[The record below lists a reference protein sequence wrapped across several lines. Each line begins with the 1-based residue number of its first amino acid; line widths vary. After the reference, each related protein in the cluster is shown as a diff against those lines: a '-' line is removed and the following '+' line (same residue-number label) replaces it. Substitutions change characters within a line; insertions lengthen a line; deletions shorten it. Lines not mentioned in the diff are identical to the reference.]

1 MATTDTFGLSPE
13 ALKAARLNFRVAEGP
28 FSTTAQDIISYSDS
42 IVLHVKRPPLAEG
55 GMFGKCSYT
64 LRFYAAG
71 TLYYRVNLGRH
82 KTEIV
87 KMIDGNS
94 FHLKWAPKLAMQ
106 HGEIMLIWSDVE
118 AKKDRALIQDFKIH
132 KVTIKTQEVTVV
144 QQEGTN
150 PLEGILSTE
159 LIQDLRAI
167 HKHSDE
173 ADAIIRGVLL
183 DEVFESMDDLEVLQK
198 LNARTRDWVAAHPLP
213 PKEYTIP
220 DALIIE
226 LKNHRAA

>member
-28 FSTTAQDIISYSDS
+28 FSATAQDIINYSDA

-82 KTEIV
+82 TSEMKRVFVYDRRRSPE
-87 KMIDGNS
+87 DGVGS
-94 FHLKWAPKLAMQ
+94 VMEPALANDA
-106 HGEIMLIWSDVE
+106 GKIMSIWSSLE
-118 AKKDRALIQDFKIH
+118 AKKDRALMQDFKIH
-132 KVTIKTQEVTVV
+132 KVTIKTQDVTV
-144 QQEGTN
+144 QQGV
-150 PLEGILSTE
+150 
-159 LIQDLRAI
+159 DF
-167 HKHSDE
+167 
-173 ADAIIRGVLL
+173 DAM
-183 DEVFESMDDLEVLQK
+183 SDLEILQK

-220 DALIIE
+220 DALRIE

>member
-28 FSTTAQDIISYSDS
+28 FSTTAQDIINYSDA
-42 IVLHVKRPPLAEG
+42 IVLHVKRPPLAGG
-55 GMFGKCSYT
+55 GMFGKCNYT

-87 KMIDGNS
+87 KMIDGKS

-132 KVTIKTQEVTVV
+132 KVTIKTQEVTVNETTV
-144 QQEGTN
+144 
-150 PLEGILSTE
+150 LEF
-159 LIQDLRAI
+159 D
-167 HKHSDE
+167 
-173 ADAIIRGVLL
+173 
-183 DEVFESMDDLEVLQK
+183 SMDDLEVLQR
-198 LNARTRDWVAAHPLP
+198 LNARSKALIAAHPIP
-213 PKEYTIP
+213 PKAVAIP
-220 DALIIE
+220 EALVIE